1 MTRARESGRLPGTSA
16 APGFTLVEMSIA
28 VMVIALILGGMLVPL
43 VTQVD
48 QRQVSETEKM
58 LQEIREALI
67 GYAVAK
73 GNLPCPDTG
82 TNGSENVTVA
92 TGLCTTVAGG
102 IAAGRL
108 PYLDLGLGNSDLWG
122 NRFTYVV
129 NELFARR
136 SPATPFSLATAGTD
150 VRICT
155 SQACTTVYSST
166 AAFAVIS
173 HGKNGAGA
181 INFTTN
187 NANAASSSVD
197 EQENYD
203 TDKDV
208 ITRPLYTGGAATSEF
223 DDVVVWLSRYMLFN
237 RMVAAGKLP

>member
-1 MTRARESGRLPGTSA
+1 MTRARKSGRLPGTSA
-16 APGFTLVEMSIA
+16 ALGFTLVEMSIA
-28 VMVIALILGGMLVPL
+28 VFVIALILGGMLVPL
-43 VTQVD
+43 ATQVD
-48 QRQVSETEKM
+48 QRQVSETEKT

-82 TNGSENVTVA
+82 TNGSENVTN
-92 TGLCTTVAGG
+92 GICTTVAGG

-129 NELFARR
+129 NEQFARR
-136 SPATPFSLATAGTD
+136 SPATPFSLSTAGTD
-150 VRICT
+150 VRVCA
-155 SQACTTVYSST
+155 SQACTTVYSS
-166 AAFAVIS
+166 AAVFAVIS

-208 ITRPLYTGGAATSEF
+208 ITRPLYTGGAAASEF

-237 RMVAAGKLP
+237 RMVAVGKLP